1 MAIYLVGLVQLVY
14 NVIVVI
20 LILNALMSFA
30 PLDPWHPARRF
41 LNNLAEP
48 LVRPFRRL
56 IPPVGMFDLSVMV
69 ALFAY
74 WLVRLVLVALI
85 QSAFA

>member
-1 MAIYLVGLVQLVY
+1 MANYLILLVQMVY

-20 LILNALMSFA
+20 LILNALLSFA
-30 PLDPWHPARRF
+30 PLDPGHPARRF

-56 IPPVGMFDLSVMV
+56 VPPVGMFDLSVMV

-74 WLVRLVLVALI
+74 WLIRLVLVSLI
-85 QSAFA
+85 QRAFA